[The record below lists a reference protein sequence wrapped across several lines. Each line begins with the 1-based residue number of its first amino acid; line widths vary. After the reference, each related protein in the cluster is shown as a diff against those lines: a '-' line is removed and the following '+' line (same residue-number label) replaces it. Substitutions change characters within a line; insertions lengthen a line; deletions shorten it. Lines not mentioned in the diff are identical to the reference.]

1 MINNKF
7 KRYIIKILPFGLVPM
22 VFSIVYSFLE
32 KGILGDFSFYPSTG
46 NPYTFN
52 FFYPAI
58 ISLVVGLGIG
68 FLEVS
73 YLNKVFNK
81 ESFLTKLLAK
91 TSIYFGIIL
100 LAILIISSLS
110 TAIELKLSPF
120 DNAVQGNISRL
131 FSSFA
136 VWSILL
142 YFTVGLAICLFYSEV
157 SDNIGQYVVLNFLT
171 GKYHRP
177 IEEERIFMFLD
188 MKSSTSI
195 AEKLGHIRYFGLLN
209 EYYADLSDP
218 IVQYGGE
225 IYQYVG
231 DEIVLTWKLRGN
243 VDDKN
248 CIACFFKMQKSLS
261 DKSAKYAAKYEV
273 VPTFKAAIHVGK
285 VTTGE
290 IGKIKK
296 DIVFTG
302 DVLNTTARIQ
312 GLCNDYKVQLLLS
325 EYALKKLQ
333 LNSSHS
339 SVELGETTLRG
350 KNEKI
355 ALYTLL

>member
-1 MINNKF
+1 MFPNKL
-7 KRYIIKILPFGLVPM
+7 KRYLIKIIPFGIVPM
-22 VFSIVYSFLE
+22 LFSIVYSFLE
-32 KGILGDFSFYPSTG
+32 KGILGNLSYYPSTG
-46 NPYTFN
+46 NPYKFSLLV
-52 FFYPAI
+52 PAT
-58 ISLVVGLGIG
+58 ISMLVGFAIG

-73 YLNKVFNK
+73 YLSKVFTRV
-81 ESFLTKLLAK
+81 SFLKKLIVK
-91 TSIYFGIIL
+91 TIIYFAVILMAIFII
-100 LAILIISSLS
+100 ATLS
-110 TAIELKLSPF
+110 TAFELKLSPF
-120 DNAVQGNISRL
+120 HTSVLDSVSKF

-136 VWSILL
+136 VWSILF
-142 YFTVGLAICLFYSEV
+142 YFTVGLAVCLFYSQV
-157 SDNIGQYVVLNFLT
+157 SDNIGQYVILNFLT
-171 GKYHRP
+171 GKYHKP

-195 AEKLGHIRYFGLLN
+195 AEKLGHIRYFDLLN

-243 VDDKN
+243 DDDKN

-261 DKSAKYAAKYEV
+261 DKSGKYLSKYGL
-273 VPTFKAAIHVGK
+273 VPTFKAAIHMGK

-296 DIVFTG
+296 DFVFTG

-312 GLCNDYKVQLLLS
+312 GLCNNYKVQLLLS
-325 EYALKKLQ
+325 ESVVADLE
-333 LNSSHS
+333 LNTGYST
-339 SVELGETTLRG
+339 VELGETSLRG

-355 ALYTLL
+355 ALYTLD